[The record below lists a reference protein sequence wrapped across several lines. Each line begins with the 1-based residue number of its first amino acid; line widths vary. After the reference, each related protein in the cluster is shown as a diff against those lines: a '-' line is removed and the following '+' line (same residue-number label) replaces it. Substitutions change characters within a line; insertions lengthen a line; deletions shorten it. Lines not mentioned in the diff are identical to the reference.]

1 MSENILGT
9 VMSTDWR
16 AWLWKTLGEQ
26 FNVPALSDCVLLVAG
41 KSREACFFKSFVKCA
56 SLSLL

>member
-1 MSENILGT
+1 MSE
-9 VMSTDWR
+9 DWR

-41 KSREACFFKSFVKCA
+41 KFSKPVCCVIP
-56 SLSLL
+56 L